1 VPVIEAESEFEPV
14 ILPVLIE
21 LVMLI
26 LPDPVEEAESV
37 PVDDAV
43 LEPVEEAEL
52 LPLIEEEAEAVSLP
66 LVGVEEP
73 VRPTSEPAAPVRL
86 ETAPAVAEL
95 TRPPAAEVKPSS

>member
-1 VPVIEAESEFEPV
+1 MPVIEAESEFEPV

-73 VRPTSEPAAPVRL
+73 WGFERL
-86 ETAPAVAEL
+86 VGGDHFVFRDPEEQ
-95 TRPPAAEVKPSS
+95 